1 MIAYHLEVPKFQMVL
16 GEVMKNDTKVLIR
29 VKYDV
34 AHSPFGWHVHSFCED
49 SSLISSGMIKPLGQ
63 KRMPAAKTSHRRS
76 EYTLSGDLMNES
88 VRCRRK
94 VVPIQLPAVFGDLAE
109 PCLCSSVYARLSV
122 PT

>member
-76 EYTLSGDLMNES
+76 EYTLSGDLMNYIIALDAAAKWFRFNYRPS
-88 VRCRRK
+88 LG
-94 VVPIQLPAVFGDLAE
+94 I
-109 PCLCSSVYARLSV
+109 
-122 PT
+122 